1 MPLSGYRLIAYRD
14 SDMNEVGYV
23 WVNPNDENISP
34 MFPSEDSATNWMIDH
49 YMKAKEVANLTT
61 ATIQKM
67 MKQRKYSLTCEISD
81 EFEFKGGG
89 VPFDMRLNRDNIV
102 TANVISDTLESATI
116 QVEKYFPVIRW
127 IDKKVL

>member
-14 SDMNEVGYV
+14 SDMNDVGFV

-34 MFPSEDSATNWMIDH
+34 MLPDEESATNWMIDH
-49 YMKAKEVANLTT
+49 YMNAKKVADLTT
-61 ATIQKM
+61 KTLTKM

-81 EFEFKGGG
+81 EFEFKGGA

-102 TANVISDTLESATI
+102 TANVISDTMESATV

-127 IDKKVL
+127 IDKKQL